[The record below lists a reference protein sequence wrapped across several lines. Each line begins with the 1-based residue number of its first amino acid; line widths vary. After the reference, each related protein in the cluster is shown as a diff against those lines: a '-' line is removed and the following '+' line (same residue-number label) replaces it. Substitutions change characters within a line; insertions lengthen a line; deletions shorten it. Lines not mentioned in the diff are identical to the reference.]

1 MIITYPLNG
10 VTYDASDAETYL
22 CTRTS
27 GVFDSD
33 ESFALTITGGRTVQ
47 LSTGQAWIKN
57 EAFAGKSVCS
67 NTPVNLTFDLAD
79 SSLNRIDRIVLRFSK
94 IANASELIILK
105 GSPASEPTAPAIA
118 RSADV
123 YDLGLYEVTVN
134 AGAATIT
141 ANDITDTRADRSV
154 CGLMGD
160 GVSGLNHLQQQIDN
174 INRITHVNLEA
185 KKWSGSKPYT
195 QTVEVPG
202 MWSTSEFWY
211 YYDGEIASDAQ
222 AEAYGAITSA
232 YSGLDTVTFSCYD
245 EKPSIDIPIKVRGGG
260 E

>member
-1 MIITYPLNG
+1 MVITYPLNG
-10 VTYDASDAETYL
+10 VTYSAADVETYL

-33 ESFALTITGGRTVQ
+33 ESFALTVSGGRKVTIAPG
-47 LSTGQAWIKN
+47 LAWIRN
-57 EAFAGKSVCS
+57 EAFSGKSVCS
-67 NTPVNLTFDLAD
+67 TEPTDLTFDLAD

-94 IANASELIILK
+94 IANASELAILK
-105 GSPASEPTAPAIA
+105 GSPASEPVAPVIT
-118 RSADV
+118 RDSDV
-123 YDLGLYEVTVN
+123 YELGLYEVAVN
-134 AGAATIT
+134 AGSATIT
-141 ANDITDTRADRSV
+141 ADDITDTRADLSV

-160 GVSGLNHLQQQIDN
+160 GVSGLNHLQQQIDE
-174 INRITHVNLEA
+174 INRITHINLEA

-211 YYDGEIASDAQ
+211 YYDGEIASDEQ

-260 E
+260 V